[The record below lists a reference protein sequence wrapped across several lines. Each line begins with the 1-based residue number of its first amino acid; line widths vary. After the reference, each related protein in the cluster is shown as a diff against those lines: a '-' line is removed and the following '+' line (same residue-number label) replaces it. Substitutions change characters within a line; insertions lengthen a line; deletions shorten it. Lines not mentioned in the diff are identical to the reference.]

1 VIGRLQTAVEF
12 AGEEASPWGALK
24 LIAGSANPD
33 LAAKISDQ
41 LNVPLTDPRLRRFP
55 DGEINVKIEDS
66 MRGHDVFVIQPTSP
80 PVNEHLME
88 LFIILD
94 ALRRASAGRV
104 TAVIPYYGY
113 ARKERKTQP
122 REPIS
127 AKLVANFITLAGA
140 DRLLL
145 LDLHAEAI
153 EGFFDVPTDHL
164 SPHRI
169 FADHLRTLG
178 LRHITVVAP
187 DAGGGRRAEA
197 VANQLEAPIA
207 FGYKRRRCRSAEQH
221 AGPNQCTGLAPMH
234 FFQFLYAQAA
244 SDRGQI
250 QGLPACHAGGTA
262 GMRKQLNHAHA
273 HLGRC
278 RNRGVGGEN
287 LESQHLQS
295 VADQNSGGLIEGFV
309 AGGPPAAQII
319 IVHRGQIVVH
329 QRVGM
334 NQFHRGSGAIQLG
347 QRNSQSFSGGVNQNG
362 P

>member
-1 VIGRLQTAVEF
+1 MIGRLQTAVEYT
-12 AGEEASPWGALK
+12 GTDSSPWGELK
-24 LIAGSANPD
+24 LISGSANMQ
-33 LAAKISDQ
+33 LARRIAEVLDVQ
-41 LNVPLTDPRLRRFP
+41 LTDPRLRRFP

-145 LDLHAEAI
+145 FDLHAEAI

-169 FADHLRTLG
+169 FAEHLKTLN
-178 LRHITVVAP
+178 LKHITIVAP

-197 VANQLEAPIA
+197 VANDLGAPIA
-207 FGYKRRRCRSAEQH
+207 FGYKRRPDEESVEVIAISGDVKGRDCVVVEDII
-221 AGPNQCTGLAPMH
+221 TT
-234 FFQFLYAQAA
+234 
-244 SDRGQI
+244 
-250 QGLPACHAGGTA
+250 GGTVSKLA
-262 GMRKQLNHAHA
+262 FALRNQGANRVLIAATHPVLSGDAMDKLRKADVEEVIVTDTVPISPDKMGPPLKV
-273 HLGRC
+273 L
-278 RNRGVGGEN
+278 
-287 LESQHLQS
+287 S
-295 VADQNSGGLIEGFV
+295 VAPLLAE
-309 AGGPPAAQII
+309 AII
-319 IVHRGQIVVH
+319 RVHENRSVSEL
-329 QRVGM
+329 
-334 NQFHRGSGAIQLG
+334 FK
-347 QRNSQSFSGGVNQNG
+347 
-362 P
+362 

>member
-1 VIGRLQTAVEF
+1 MIGRLQTAVEYI
-12 AGEEASPWGALK
+12 GEASSPWGELK
-24 LIAGSANPD
+24 LLAGSANPE
-33 LAAKISDQ
+33 LASRISRE
-41 LNVPLTDPRLRRFP
+41 LGVPLTDTRLRRFA

-66 MRGHDVFVIQPTSP
+66 MRGHDVFVIQPTCP

-164 SPHRI
+164 SPFRI
-169 FADHLRTLG
+169 FADYLRSLD
-178 LRHITVVAP
+178 LQNITVVAP

-197 VANQLEAPIA
+197 VANQLQAPIA
-207 FGYKRRRCRSAEQH
+207 FGYKRRPEEDQAEVIAVSGDVKGRDCVVVEDIITTGGTISKLAQSLRAQGASRVLIAATHPVLTGDAVDRLKKAKVDEVIVTDSVPLSAE
-221 AGPNQCTGLAPMH
+221 AKN
-234 FFQFLYAQAA
+234 A
-244 SDRGQI
+244 SI
-250 QGLPACHAGGTA
+250 TVL
-262 GMRKQLNHAHA
+262 
-273 HLGRC
+273 
-278 RNRGVGGEN
+278 
-287 LESQHLQS
+287 S
-295 VADQNSGGLIEGFV
+295 VAPLLAE
-309 AGGPPAAQII
+309 AII
-319 IVHRGQIVVH
+319 RVHENRSVSELF
-329 QRVGM
+329 R
-334 NQFHRGSGAIQLG
+334 
-347 QRNSQSFSGGVNQNG
+347 
-362 P
+362 

>member
-1 VIGRLQTAVEF
+1 VIGRIQTAVEY
-12 AGEEASPWGALK
+12 AGEESSPWGALK
-24 LIAGSANPD
+24 LIAGSANPL
-33 LAAKISDQ
+33 LAGRISEKLD
-41 LNVPLTDPRLRRFP
+41 VPLTDARLRRFP

-127 AKLVANFITLAGA
+127 AKLIANFITLAGA

-145 LDLHAEAI
+145 FDLHAEAI

-169 FADHLRTLG
+169 FADYLKTKDLHHL
-178 LRHITVVAP
+178 TVVAP

-197 VANQLEAPIA
+197 VANDLQAPIA
-207 FGYKRRRCRSAEQH
+207 FGYKRR
-221 AGPNQCTGLAPMH
+221 TGDGDVDTIAV
-234 FFQFLYAQAA
+234 
-244 SDRGQI
+244 SGDVKGRDCVVVEDI
-250 QGLPACHAGGTA
+250 ITTGGTISKVVQALRNQGA
-262 GMRKQLNHAHA
+262 GRVLVAATHPVFTGNAVERLRKADVEEVIVTDSVPIDADKMGPPLTV
-273 HLGRC
+273 L
-278 RNRGVGGEN
+278 
-287 LESQHLQS
+287 S
-295 VADQNSGGLIEGFV
+295 VAPLLAE
-309 AGGPPAAQII
+309 AII
-319 IVHRGQIVVH
+319 RVHENRSVSELF
-329 QRVGM
+329 R
-334 NQFHRGSGAIQLG
+334 
-347 QRNSQSFSGGVNQNG
+347 
-362 P
+362 

>member
-1 VIGRLQTAVEF
+1 LIGRLQTAVEYT
-12 AGEEASPWGALK
+12 GTESSPWGELK
-24 LIAGSANPD
+24 LISGGANPV
-33 LAAKISDQ
+33 LAGRIAEILDVQ
-41 LNVPLTDPRLRRFP
+41 LTDPRLRHFP

-145 LDLHAEAI
+145 FDLHAEAI

-169 FADHLRTLG
+169 FSEHLKTLG
-178 LRHITVVAP
+178 LKHITIVAP

-197 VANQLEAPIA
+197 VANDLGAPIA
-207 FGYKRRRCRSAEQH
+207 FGYKRRE
-221 AGPNQCTGLAPMH
+221 
-234 FFQFLYAQAA
+234 
-244 SDRGQI
+244 D
-250 QGLPACHAGGTA
+250 
-262 GMRKQLNHAHA
+262 
-273 HLGRC
+273 
-278 RNRGVGGEN
+278 E
-287 LESQHLQS
+287 QS
-295 VADQNSGGLIEGFV
+295 VEVIAVSGDVKGRDCVSTVSKLATALRQQGANRVLIVATHPVLSGDAMERLKKADVEELIVTDTVPIPAEKHGSSLKVLSV
-309 AGGPPAAQII
+309 APLLAEAII
-319 IVHRGQIVVH
+319 RVHENRSVSELF
-329 QRVGM
+329 R
-334 NQFHRGSGAIQLG
+334 
-347 QRNSQSFSGGVNQNG
+347 
-362 P
+362 

>member
-12 AGEEASPWGALK
+12 TGEEASPWGALK
-24 LIAGSANPD
+24 LIAGSANLQ
-33 LAAKISDQ
+33 LASRISEKLDI
-41 LNVPLTDPRLRRFP
+41 PLTDARLRRFP

-127 AKLVANFITLAGA
+127 AKLIPNFITLAGA

-145 LDLHAEAI
+145 FDLHAEAI

-169 FADHLRTLG
+169 FADYLKTKNLHHLT
-178 LRHITVVAP
+178 IVAP

-197 VANQLEAPIA
+197 VANDLQAPIA
-207 FGYKRRRCRSAEQH
+207 FGYKRRTGEDIVEMIAVSGDVKGRDCVVVEDIITTGSTISKVVQALRNQG
-221 AGPNQCTGLAPMH
+221 AGRVLVAATHPVFTGDAVERLKQVDVEEVIVTDSVP
-234 FFQFLYAQAA
+234 
-244 SDRGQI
+244 I
-250 QGLPACHAGGTA
+250 AGE
-262 GMRKQLNHAHA
+262 K
-273 HLGRC
+273 LGPPLT
-278 RNRGVGGEN
+278 V
-287 LESQHLQS
+287 LS
-295 VADQNSGGLIEGFV
+295 VAPLLAE
-309 AGGPPAAQII
+309 AII
-319 IVHRGQIVVH
+319 RVHENRSVSELF
-329 QRVGM
+329 R
-334 NQFHRGSGAIQLG
+334 
-347 QRNSQSFSGGVNQNG
+347 
-362 P
+362 

>member
-1 VIGRLQTAVEF
+1 MIGRLQTAVEF

-24 LIAGSANPD
+24 LIAGSANPM
-33 LAAKISDQ
+33 LANRISEKLDI
-41 LNVPLTDPRLRRFP
+41 PLTDARLRRFP

-80 PVNEHLME
+80 PVNENLME

-127 AKLVANFITLAGA
+127 AKLIANFITLAGA

-145 LDLHAEAI
+145 FDLHAEAI

-169 FADHLRTLG
+169 FADYLKTKNLHHLT
-178 LRHITVVAP
+178 IVAP

-197 VANQLEAPIA
+197 VANDLQAPIA
-207 FGYKRRRCRSAEQH
+207 FGYKRRSGEDETVEMIAVSGDVKGRDCVVVEDII
-221 AGPNQCTGLAPMH
+221 TT
-234 FFQFLYAQAA
+234 
-244 SDRGQI
+244 
-250 QGLPACHAGGTA
+250 GGTISKVVQALRNQGA
-262 GMRKQLNHAHA
+262 GRVLVAATHPVFTGNAVEKLKQADVEEVIVTDSVPISPDK
-273 HLGRC
+273 LGPPLT
-278 RNRGVGGEN
+278 V
-287 LESQHLQS
+287 LS
-295 VADQNSGGLIEGFV
+295 VAPLLAE
-309 AGGPPAAQII
+309 AII
-319 IVHRGQIVVH
+319 RVHENRSVSELF
-329 QRVGM
+329 R
-334 NQFHRGSGAIQLG
+334 
-347 QRNSQSFSGGVNQNG
+347 
-362 P
+362 

>member
-1 VIGRLQTAVEF
+1 MIGRIQTAVEY
-12 AGEEASPWGALK
+12 AGEESSPWGALK
-24 LIAGSANPD
+24 LIAGSANPL
-33 LAAKISDQ
+33 LAGRISEKLDI
-41 LNVPLTDPRLRRFP
+41 PLTDARLRRFP

-127 AKLVANFITLAGA
+127 AKLIANFITLAGA

-145 LDLHAEAI
+145 FDLHAEAI

-169 FADHLRTLG
+169 FADYLKTKNLHHLT
-178 LRHITVVAP
+178 IVAP

-197 VANQLEAPIA
+197 VANDLQAPIA
-207 FGYKRRRCRSAEQH
+207 FGYKRR
-221 AGPNQCTGLAPMH
+221 TGEGDVDTIAV
-234 FFQFLYAQAA
+234 
-244 SDRGQI
+244 SGDVKGRDCVVVEDI
-250 QGLPACHAGGTA
+250 ITTGGTISKVVQALRNQGA
-262 GMRKQLNHAHA
+262 GRVLVAATHPVFTGNAVERLKQ
-273 HLGRC
+273 
-278 RNRGVGGEN
+278 
-287 LESQHLQS
+287 
-295 VADQNSGGLIEGFV
+295 ADVEE
-309 AGGPPAAQII
+309 
-319 IVHRGQIVVH
+319 
-329 QRVGM
+329 
-334 NQFHRGSGAIQLG
+334 
-347 QRNSQSFSGGVNQNG
+347 
-362 P
+362 

>member
-1 VIGRLQTAVEF
+1 MIGRLQTAVEF
-12 AGEEASPWGALK
+12 TGEEASPWGGLK
-24 LIAGSANPD
+24 LIAGSANPA
-33 LAAKISDQ
+33 LAGLISDK
-41 LNVPLTDPRLRRFP
+41 LGVPLTDARLRRFS

-66 MRGHDVFVIQPTSP
+66 MRGHDVFVIQPTCP

-127 AKLVANFITLAGA
+127 AKLIANFITLAGA

-169 FADHLRTLG
+169 FADYLKTRG
-178 LRHITVVAP
+178 LQRITIVAP

-197 VANQLEAPIA
+197 VANNLQAPIA
-207 FGYKRRRCRSAEQH
+207 FGYKRRPQDDMSEVIAVSGDVKGRDCVVVEDII
-221 AGPNQCTGLAPMH
+221 TT
-234 FFQFLYAQAA
+234 
-244 SDRGQI
+244 
-250 QGLPACHAGGTA
+250 GGTIA
-262 GMRKQLNHAHA
+262 KLATA
-273 HLGRC
+273 L
-278 RNRGVGGEN
+278 
-287 LESQHLQS
+287 HLQGASKVLIAATHPVLTGDAVERLKKADVEEVIVTDSVPIAPEKLGPPITVLS
-295 VADQNSGGLIEGFV
+295 VAPLLAE
-309 AGGPPAAQII
+309 AII
-319 IVHRGQIVVH
+319 RVHENRSVSELF
-329 QRVGM
+329 R
-334 NQFHRGSGAIQLG
+334 
-347 QRNSQSFSGGVNQNG
+347 
-362 P
+362 

>member
-1 VIGRLQTAVEF
+1 MIGRMQTAVEYV
-12 AGEEASPWGALK
+12 AESASPWGELK
-24 LIAGSANPD
+24 LLGGSANPA
-33 LAAKISDQ
+33 LSEKISAQ
-41 LNVPLTDPRLRRFP
+41 LRVPLTDTRLRRFA

-66 MRGHDVFVIQPTSP
+66 MRGHDVFVIQPTCP

-145 LDLHAEAI
+145 FDLHAEAI

-169 FADHLRTLG
+169 FSAYLKTLG
-178 LRHITVVAP
+178 LKHITIVAP

-197 VANQLEAPIA
+197 VANDLGAPIA
-207 FGYKRRRCRSAEQH
+207 FGYKRRPDEQSVEVI
-221 AGPNQCTGLAPMH
+221 AVSG
-234 FFQFLYAQAA
+234 
-244 SDRGQI
+244 DVRGRDCVVI
-250 QGLPACHAGGTA
+250 EDIITTGGTVSKLA
-262 GMRKQLNHAHA
+262 AALRQQGANRVLIVATHPVLSGDAMDRLRKADVEELIVTDTIPIPAEK
-273 HLGRC
+273 LGSSLK
-278 RNRGVGGEN
+278 V
-287 LESQHLQS
+287 LS
-295 VADQNSGGLIEGFV
+295 VAPLLAE
-309 AGGPPAAQII
+309 AII
-319 IVHRGQIVVH
+319 RVHENRSVSELF
-329 QRVGM
+329 R
-334 NQFHRGSGAIQLG
+334 
-347 QRNSQSFSGGVNQNG
+347 
-362 P
+362 

>member
-1 VIGRLQTAVEF
+1 MIGRLQTAVEF
-12 AGEEASPWGALK
+12 TGEEASPWGALK

-33 LAAKISDQ
+33 LASRISERLD
-41 LNVPLTDPRLRRFP
+41 VPLTDARLRRFA

-66 MRGHDVFVIQPTSP
+66 MRGHDVFVIQPTCP
-80 PVNEHLME
+80 PVNENLME

-127 AKLVANFITLAGA
+127 AKLIANFITLAGA

-169 FADHLRTLG
+169 FADYLRTLN
-178 LRHITVVAP
+178 LHRLTVVAP

-197 VANQLEAPIA
+197 VANQLQAPIA
-207 FGYKRRRCRSAEQH
+207 FGYKRRPEEDQAEVI
-221 AGPNQCTGLAPMH
+221 AVSGDVKGRDCVVVEDIITT
-234 FFQFLYAQAA
+234 
-244 SDRGQI
+244 
-250 QGLPACHAGGTA
+250 GGTISKLA
-262 GMRKQLNHAHA
+262 VALRAQGAERVLIAATHPVLTGDAVDRLKKADVEEVIVTDSVPIPA
-273 HLGRC
+273 EKLGPPIT
-278 RNRGVGGEN
+278 V
-287 LESQHLQS
+287 LS
-295 VADQNSGGLIEGFV
+295 VAPLLAE
-309 AGGPPAAQII
+309 AII
-319 IVHRGQIVVH
+319 RVHENRSVSELF
-329 QRVGM
+329 R
-334 NQFHRGSGAIQLG
+334 
-347 QRNSQSFSGGVNQNG
+347 
-362 P
+362 

>member
-1 VIGRLQTAVEF
+1 
-12 AGEEASPWGALK
+12 
-24 LIAGSANPD
+24 
-33 LAAKISDQ
+33 
-41 LNVPLTDPRLRRFP
+41 
-55 DGEINVKIEDS
+55 

-169 FADHLRTLG
+169 FSEYLKGMNLKRL
-178 LRHITVVAP
+178 TVVAP

-197 VANQLEAPIA
+197 VANDLGAPIA
-207 FGYKRRRCRSAEQH
+207 FGYKRRLEDDSVEVIAVSGDVKGRDCVVVEDIITTGTTISKLAVALRNQGASKVLICATHPVLTGDAMERLKK
-221 AGPNQCTGLAPMH
+221 ADVDEVIVTDSVPIPPEKLGPPLTVL
-234 FFQFLYAQAA
+234 
-244 SDRGQI
+244 
-250 QGLPACHAGGTA
+250 
-262 GMRKQLNHAHA
+262 
-273 HLGRC
+273 
-278 RNRGVGGEN
+278 
-287 LESQHLQS
+287 S
-295 VADQNSGGLIEGFV
+295 VAPLLAE
-309 AGGPPAAQII
+309 AII
-319 IVHRGQIVVH
+319 RVHENRSVSAL
-329 QRVGM
+329 
-334 NQFHRGSGAIQLG
+334 FK
-347 QRNSQSFSGGVNQNG
+347 
-362 P
+362 

>member
-1 VIGRLQTAVEF
+1 MIGRLQTAVEF
-12 AGEEASPWGALK
+12 TGAETSPWGELK
-24 LIAGSANPD
+24 LISGSANTA
-33 LAAKISDQ
+33 LATRIAEILDVQ
-41 LNVPLTDPRLRRFP
+41 LTDPRLRHFP

-145 LDLHAEAI
+145 FDLHAEAI

-169 FADHLRTLG
+169 VSEHLKTLG
-178 LRHITVVAP
+178 LKHLTIVAP

-197 VANQLEAPIA
+197 VANDLGAPIA
-207 FGYKRRRCRSAEQH
+207 FGYKRRPDE
-221 AGPNQCTGLAPMH
+221 
-234 FFQFLYAQAA
+234 
-244 SDRGQI
+244 
-250 QGLPACHAGGTA
+250 
-262 GMRKQLNHAHA
+262 
-273 HLGRC
+273 
-278 RNRGVGGEN
+278 
-287 LESQHLQS
+287 QS
-295 VADQNSGGLIEGFV
+295 VEVIAISGDVKGRDCVVVEDIITTGNTVSQLAVALRQQGANRVIIAATHPVLSGDAMQKLRKADVEEVIVTDTVPIPPEKMDARLKVLSV
-309 AGGPPAAQII
+309 APLLAEAII
-319 IVHRGQIVVH
+319 RVHENRSVSELF
-329 QRVGM
+329 R
-334 NQFHRGSGAIQLG
+334 
-347 QRNSQSFSGGVNQNG
+347 
-362 P
+362 

>member
-1 VIGRLQTAVEF
+1 VIGRLTTAVEF
-12 AGEEASPWGALK
+12 TGEEASPWGALK
-24 LIAGSANPD
+24 LIGGSANPE
-33 LAAKISDQ
+33 LSQRISERLD
-41 LNVPLTDPRLRRFP
+41 VPLTDPRLRRFP

-164 SPHRI
+164 SPHHI
-169 FADHLRTLG
+169 IADHLKTLG
-178 LRHITVVAP
+178 LHHITIVAP

-197 VANQLEAPIA
+197 VANNLAAPIA
-207 FGYKRRRCRSAEQH
+207 FGYKRRS
-221 AGPNQCTGLAPMH
+221 
-234 FFQFLYAQAA
+234 
-244 SDRGQI
+244 SDDEVEVIAVSGDVKGRDCVVVEDI
-250 QGLPACHAGGTA
+250 ITTGGTIAKLATALRSQGANKVLVAATHPVLTGNAVERLKNA
-262 GMRKQLNHAHA
+262 GIDDVIVTDSVPIPPEK
-273 HLGRC
+273 LGPPLT
-278 RNRGVGGEN
+278 V
-287 LESQHLQS
+287 LS
-295 VADQNSGGLIEGFV
+295 VAPLLAE
-309 AGGPPAAQII
+309 AII
-319 IVHRGQIVVH
+319 RVHENRSVSEL
-329 QRVGM
+329 
-334 NQFHRGSGAIQLG
+334 FK
-347 QRNSQSFSGGVNQNG
+347 
-362 P
+362 